1 MAEVAAGPLYAT
13 FARRVRALVLDG
25 VVLLGLLVAL
35 IFVAAAVHFG
45 QTGRI
50 VLFAIVIGLAIL
62 YEPILVS
69 FQGRTIGQRL
79 CNLRVVAPTADGRL
93 PLWKAFVRWLLKALT
108 GLASFATMGATR
120 RNQALHDLPFGTT
133 VEIAEPSKARAYEFI
148 QERQLVIGGTLPAR
162 WRRAAVLL
170 AYLGLLFMVLIFALP
185 IVATPECLDARRC
198 GSGEQLLVKVTAT
211 AWLAASI
218 AVCIF
223 DWQGRLRGARR
234 QVPTEAP
241 RPPDP
246 GAAA

>member
-1 MAEVAAGPLYAT
+1 MAEVTGGPLYAT
-13 FARRVRALVLDG
+13 FARRVRALLIDG
-25 VVLLGLLVAL
+25 VVLLSLLLAV

-45 QTGRI
+45 QTGRMM
-50 VLFAIVIGLAIL
+50 LFATVIGVTIF

-79 CNLRVVAPTADGRL
+79 CNLHVVAPTADGRL
-93 PLWKAFVRWLLKALT
+93 PLWKAFLRWMLKALT

-133 VEIAEPSKARAYEFI
+133 VEIAEPAKAREYEFI
-148 QERQLVIGGTLPAR
+148 QERQLATVGTLPSR
-162 WRRAAVLL
+162 WRRAAVIL
-170 AYLGLLFMVLIFALP
+170 AYLALLFMVLIFALP
-185 IVATPECLDARRC
+185 VVATPECLDFRWC
-198 GSGEQLLVKVTAT
+198 GSGERLLVQGTAT

-223 DWQGRLRGARR
+223 GWQGRLRGARR
-234 QVPTEAP
+234 QVRIEAP
-241 RPPDP
+241 VPPDP

>member
-1 MAEVAAGPLYAT
+1 
-13 FARRVRALVLDG
+13 
-25 VVLLGLLVAL
+25 
-35 IFVAAAVHFG
+35 
-45 QTGRI
+45 
-50 VLFAIVIGLAIL
+50 
-62 YEPILVS
+62 VS

-148 QERQLVIGGTLPAR
+148 QERQLVTGGTLPSR
-162 WRRAAVLL
+162 WRRVAVIL
-170 AYLGLLFMVLIFALP
+170 AYLALLFMVLIFALP
-185 IVATPECLDARRC
+185 VVATPECLDARRC
-198 GSGEQLLVKVTAT
+198 GSVEQLLVKVTAT

-223 DWQGRLRGARR
+223 GWQGRLGGARR
-234 QVPTEAP
+234 PAS
-241 RPPDP
+241 
-246 GAAA
+246 ALL